1 MFSIKILDFNDKKL
15 LTNGRNCDIIIPVVK
30 RGCSSMAESQPSKL
44 VVWVRFPSPAPKI
57 PNASAFGIFT
67 SSLFTRPRIR
77 DFWQVIS
84 NNEK

>member
-44 VVWVRFPSPAPKI
+44 VVWVRFPSPAPKTDVL
-57 PNASAFGIFT
+57 FGCR
-67 SSLFTRPRIR
+67 LFLLPLK
-77 DFWQVIS
+77 Q
-84 NNEK
+84 